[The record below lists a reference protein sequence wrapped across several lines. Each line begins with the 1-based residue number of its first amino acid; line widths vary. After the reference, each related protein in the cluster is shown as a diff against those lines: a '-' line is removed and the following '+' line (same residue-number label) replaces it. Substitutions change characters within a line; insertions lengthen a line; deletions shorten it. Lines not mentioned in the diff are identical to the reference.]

1 MDKFLIISI
10 FCCFRIFLYPDISG
24 YVPFHSKIFSHHLI
38 GTSSDLPRPPDPEEE
53 LGVTNIC
60 LARLLAPPGVLAER
74 GEGVT
79 PAPSPLSVSL

>member
-1 MDKFLIISI
+1 MDKFLIIFDFLFPHI
-10 FCCFRIFLYPDISG
+10 FISRDISG